1 MKNLLLN
8 AYVKMQ
14 MLKTSMVEDESG
26 QDLVEYALVVGVI
39 SLGALAALPGV
50 ATAII
55 GLFTSLATS
64 ISGAAPAAPAAS

>member
-39 SLGALAALPGV
+39 SLGAMAALPGV
-50 ATAII
+50 ALAITN
-55 GLFTSLATS
+55 LFTSLATS